1 MGLVTAIPA
10 VVAYN
15 HFANK
20 LRQIESEMNNFAADF
35 LNIIKRG
42 GKLRPGE
49 VDFAEMLQLEKID
62 PELVPPHVSCR
73 CLVWP

>member
-1 MGLVTAIPA
+1 MSSFQEIGLKERQSGGRCARISEALIATAIGLVTAIPA

-35 LNIIKRG
+35 STSSNVISSA
-42 GKLRPGE
+42 GKP
-49 VDFAEMLQLEKID
+49 
-62 PELVPPHVSCR
+62 
-73 CLVWP
+73 